1 MSSRI
6 EVTREIPADPARI
19 RSALRTLLPGP
30 EPPAA
35 TGELRSTDPSEILG
49 ELPVGARVDGAGDD
63 SILRLWAERPPRVPY
78 FGIVFAP
85 LLRAEAR
92 QHLRWLADRV
102 EASIGDRDEP
112 GPRHPPAW
120 APPVPM
126 SQAQVR
132 TVATL
137 CFVLAVAGFGGS
149 LLTQTVDFLA
159 TSYGASD
166 QDLGLATAVTRV
178 GTLVALA
185 GGALADR
192 LGRRRLVLAATGIIC
207 GGSVLSAAAPTL
219 PVFAGAQVGV
229 RGAQN
234 LAVAVAV
241 IAIVEEAPEGARAY
255 LLALAGLAGSVGFAA
270 GAVLL
275 PVADLGP
282 EAWRVLFVLAGASAA
297 FLPGI
302 AHRLPETRRYAAL
315 ERRGAPRG
323 RAGEVAGRT
332 YRGRFLLVAAAGF
345 LLNLFFAPSSQ
356 FTNRFLAA
364 ERGFSGLDILV
375 LRAVTQVA
383 PAIAAVLAGGRLA
396 ESRGRKPSARL
407 GVLVM
412 AAAGFAF
419 FVSAGPALW
428 LTLTVATAAA
438 GFAGPSLAAFN
449 TELFPTEV
457 RGTAGGSL
465 LVPSVVGSMAG
476 LLLAGWLAAPLGSI
490 GLAVAVT
497 AAGPVIVGLL
507 LIPRLPEARGM
518 LLDDVSPPEV

>member
-1 MSSRI
+1 MSR
-6 EVTREIPADPARI
+6 EVPVGPARL
-19 RSALRTLLPGP
+19 RSALRTLPP
-30 EPPAA
+30 EPPADEA
-35 TGELRSTDPSEILG
+35 REVRWTDPSEVIG
-49 ELPVGARVDGAGDD
+49 ELPVGAHVEDAPAGCV
-63 SILRLWAERPPRVPY
+63 LHLWAERPPRVPY
-78 FGIVFAP
+78 FGIVFSP

-92 QHLRWLADRV
+92 RHLRWLADRA
-102 EASIGDRDEP
+102 EAEVLGRDDP
-112 GPRHPPAW
+112 GPRRPPAW
-120 APPVPM
+120 GPPVPM

-149 LLTQTVDFLA
+149 LLTQTVDFFA
-159 TSYGASD
+159 ASYGASD
-166 QDLGLATAVTRV
+166 AQLGLVTAVTRA

-192 LGRRRLVLAATGIIC
+192 LGRRRLTIVATATIC
-207 GGSVLSAAAPTL
+207 AGSVLSAAAPAL
-219 PVFAGAQVGV
+219 PVFTAVQVVV

-234 LAVAVAV
+234 LAIAVAV
-241 IAIVEEAPEGARAY
+241 IAVVEEAPEGARAY
-255 LLALAGLAGSVGFAA
+255 LLAFAGLAGSVGFGA

-275 PVADLGP
+275 PIADLAP
-282 EAWRVLFVLAGASAA
+282 EAWRILFVGAGASAA

-302 AHRLPETRRYAAL
+302 AARLPETRRYEAL

-323 RAGEVAGRT
+323 RAGEVAGRA
-332 YRGRFLLVAAAGF
+332 YRGRFLLVAATGF

-364 ERGFSGLDILV
+364 ERGFSGLDVLA

-383 PAIAAVLAGGRLA
+383 PAIVAVLAGGKLA
-396 ESRGRKPSARL
+396 ESRGRKPAARL

-412 AAAGFAF
+412 AVAGAAF
-419 FVSAGPALW
+419 FASAGPLLWVAL
-428 LTLTVATAAA
+428 TATTAAA
-438 GFAGPSLAAFN
+438 GFAGPALAAFN

-465 LVPSVVGSMAG
+465 LIPSVAGSMVG
-476 LLLAGWLAAPLGSI
+476 LLLAGWLAEPLGSI
-490 GLAVAVT
+490 GFGVAVT
-497 AAGPVIVGLL
+497 AAAPLVVGLFL
-507 LIPRLPEARGM
+507 VPHLPEARGM